1 MNRGGNDM
9 DKTNAKRPITKM
21 YFPEG
26 YECQH
31 KEKVMAFAN
40 MLGRRNPE
48 KNSYEWDDPE
58 YVILEPGVD
67 DDMAEI
73 GIAMG
78 YFTKRTAPE
87 MAKIT
92 GKSEE
97 WCHAQMMKLA
107 EYGTTFVN
115 VIDGIDTFWHAESWI
130 PGVMEMIVNN
140 LDNVKKYPVVAY
152 AMEAYGRVRGPAS
165 AGMFPTGIGLMRV
178 IPIESAID
186 GNSRRAS
193 YEEVSKYLN
202 ENTVFSCSP
211 CSCRTDREAMGEGC
225 GHLKEDMCIQMGHAA
240 EYYIRTGR
248 GREIT
253 RGEAFEII
261 KRAEENGLMHQIPN
275 IDGSGK
281 THAICNCCGC
291 SCLSLRTGAMYKNN
305 DMLRSNYVARVDK
318 EKCVA
323 CGQCVENCPMN
334 ALKLGQ
340 KICSSK
346 PITDDITTR
355 RTPRNNNWP
364 EAEWNADYRVNREEV
379 VDTGTSPCKTNC
391 PAHIAVQGYI
401 KLAAQGKYAEALE
414 LIKAENPFPAVCG
427 DVCNRRCEDACTR
440 GDIDEPIAIDEIKK
454 FIARQELD
462 AAARYVPAKRHDYS
476 DKKIAVVGA
485 GPAGL
490 SCAYYLAIDGYDIT
504 VFEREEKLGGMLTLG
519 IPSFVMEKNVVEAEI
534 DVLRR
539 LGVKFK
545 TGVEVGKD
553 ITLDQLR
560 AEGFKAFYLAVGAR
574 NGRKIGVEGEDAA
587 GVFSGVEFLRKIN
600 LGGEDIVSGNVVVV
614 GGGNVAIDV
623 ARVAARSNGS
633 RVSMYCLEKREEMP
647 ALPEEIETAESEDI
661 VINNSWGPKR
671 IITENGKVTGVEFM
685 RCVSVFD
692 ENRAFRPRYDEN
704 ETIIVDADYV
714 LLSVGQSIDWGS
726 MLEGS
731 AVVLNKNNTVQVDDW
746 TYQTAQSDIFAG
758 GDAVT
763 GPRFAIDAIAA
774 GKQGAISIHRFVQPG
789 QDLRF
794 GRSRREFRE
803 LDKEAAVVES
813 YDNTPRQRAE
823 KVDGKKAKETF
834 RNLREGLSEEQVR
847 KETERCLGCGA
858 TIVDEYMCVG
868 CGMCVTKCR
877 FDAISLERVYD
888 GEGVEFLKI
897 KKTITPHVIKRKVKI
912 AVRKIFG
919 NKD

>member
-1 MNRGGNDM
+1 MEQTVKD
-9 DKTNAKRPITKM
+9 RPIDKM

-26 YECQH
+26 YKCQH
-31 KEKVMAFAN
+31 KEKVMALAN
-40 MLGRRNPE
+40 LIGRRNPV
-48 KNSYEWDDPE
+48 KNSYLWDDPE
-58 YVILEPGVD
+58 YVILEPGID
-67 DDMAEI
+67 DDMAEV
-73 GIAMG
+73 GLAMG

-97 WCHAQMMKLA
+97 FCHEQMMKLA
-107 EYGTTFVN
+107 VYGTTFVN
-115 VIDGIDTFWHAESWI
+115 VIDGVDTFWHAESWI
-130 PGVMEMIVNN
+130 PGAMEMIVNN

-152 AMEAYGRVRGPAS
+152 AMEAYGRVRGPLS

-178 IPIESAID
+178 IPIESSID
-186 GNSRRAS
+186 GNSHRAS
-193 YEEVSKYLN
+193 YEEVSRYLN
-202 ENTVFSCSP
+202 ENTIFSCSP

-240 EYYIRTGR
+240 EYYIRTKR
-248 GREIT
+248 GRSIT
-253 RGEAFEII
+253 REEAFEII
-261 KRAEENGLMHQIPN
+261 RRAEENGLMHQIPN

-291 SCLSLRTGAMYKNN
+291 SCLSLRTGTMYKNN
-305 DMLRSNYVARVDK
+305 DMLRSNYVAKVDK

-340 KICSSK
+340 KLCSGK
-346 PITDDITTR
+346 PITDDITTK
-355 RTPRNNNWP
+355 RTPRNNDWTQK
-364 EAEWNADYRVNREEV
+364 EWNADYRVNRSDV

-401 KLAAQGKYAEALE
+401 KLAAQGKYTEALE
-414 LIKAENPFPAVCG
+414 LIKSENPFPAVCG
-427 DVCNRRCEDACTR
+427 EICNRRCEDACTR
-440 GDIDEPIAIDEIKK
+440 GDIDDPVAIDDIKQ
-454 FIARQELD
+454 FIARRELN
-462 AAARYVPAKRHDYS
+462 AAERYIPKKRYDHS

-490 SCAYYLAIDGYDIT
+490 SCAYYLAIDGYDVT
-504 VFEREEKLGGMLTLG
+504 VFEKETKLGGMLTLG
-519 IPSFVMEKNVVEAEI
+519 IPSFVMEKNVVDAEI
-534 DVLRR
+534 DVLRQ

-545 TGVEVGKD
+545 TGVTVGKD
-553 ITLDQLR
+553 VTLDQLR
-560 AEGFKAFYLAVGAR
+560 AEGFRAFYLAVGAQ
-574 NGRKIGVEGEDAA
+574 NGRKVGIEGEDAD
-587 GVFSGVEFLRKIN
+587 GVISGVDFLRQTALN
-600 LGGEDIVSGNVVVV
+600 GTLAVSGKVIVI

-623 ARVAARSNGS
+623 ARTAVRAEGTS
-633 RVSMYCLEKREEMP
+633 VQMYCLENRKEMP

-661 VINNSWGPKR
+661 IINNSWGPKR
-671 IITENGKVTGVEFM
+671 IVTSNGKVTGVEFM
-685 RCVSVFD
+685 RCTSVFD
-692 ENRAFRPRYDEN
+692 ENRAFRPQYDAN

-714 LLSVGQSIDWGS
+714 LLSIGQSIDWCG

-731 AVVLNKNNTVQVDDW
+731 SAVLNRNNTIQVDDW
-746 TYQTAQSDIFAG
+746 TWQTAQSDVFAG

-774 GKQGAISIHRFVQPG
+774 GKQAAISIHRFVQPG

-794 GRSRREFRE
+794 GRSRLEFRE
-803 LDKEAAVVES
+803 LDKASAVLED

-823 KVDGKKAKETF
+823 KVDGKKAKQTF
-834 RNLREGLSEEQVR
+834 QNLRSGFTEEQMR
-847 KETERCLGCGA
+847 AETERCLGCGA
-858 TIVDEYMCVG
+858 TVVDEYMCVG
-868 CGMCVTKCR
+868 CGMCTTKCK
-877 FDAISLERVYD
+877 FDAISLERKYD

-912 AVRKIFG
+912 AARKIFG
-919 NKD
+919 AKD